1 MIRDTVGRTLLAALA
16 ISVLCATATAPLRAA
31 ESITVDDL
39 QSIEQIKALQKR
51 YLLLYDLVEG
61 RVSERPETAQIVDEL
76 FTPQGE
82 WTAVFSDGR
91 KETHRGREQLI
102 AMLEA
107 VARRH
112 IDDPGH
118 VVKHLGYNP
127 QVEVRGNQ
135 ATLKAQFVVLHAF
148 QRNDQAA
155 WVVGS
160 YDDELERDDRG
171 KWRFKSKVVHVEDI
185 TFWRTSGPDG
195 TD

>member
-1 MIRDTVGRTLLAALA
+1 M
-16 ISVLCATATAPLRAA
+16 APLVAA
-31 ESITVDDL
+31 ESITTDELV
-39 QSIEQIKALQKR
+39 SVEQIKALQKR

-61 RVSERPETAQIVDEL
+61 RSSERPDTMQIVDEL
-76 FTPQGE
+76 FTVDGE

-102 AMLEA
+102 AMLEG

-127 QVEVRGNQ
+127 QIEVHGNE

-148 QRNDQAA
+148 QRNDQGA

-160 YDDELERDDRG
+160 YDDRLERDAQG
-171 KWRFKSKVVHVEDI
+171 KWRFKSKTVHVEDI

-195 TD
+195 AD